1 MVTTLE
7 ELTMIKG
14 FYKDYV
20 MSSTFSRKKET
31 MVMMILLIVV
41 MITLT

>member
-7 ELTMIKG
+7 ELTVIKG

-31 MVMMILLIVV
+31 MMILVIVV